1 MNCSVCGGPLLF
13 DRVVFRCSCG
23 TYIHAY
29 CADKHILQAHRPA
42 FEEGRVDLNGDFHLK
57 NEPLEAPLPRLTRPA
72 SVDVEAEEPAL
83 PAPIPAGEL
92 DDEGEAAEQA
102 PQEEEEDLEPDQEDL
117 EGDDDSTEGQGDG
130 Q

>member
-29 CADKHILQAHRPA
+29 CADKHILQAHRPV

-57 NEPLEAPLPRLTRPA
+57 NEPVEVPVPKLTRPA
-72 SVDVEAEEPAL
+72 SVEVETEEPVLAAPVPEDELDEEAEAEEA
-83 PAPIPAGEL
+83 
-92 DDEGEAAEQA
+92 
-102 PQEEEEDLEPDQEDL
+102 EEDLEPDEADL
-117 EGDDDSTEGQGDG
+117 EGDSASAEDPDDGR
-130 Q
+130 